1 MVAEYIYFIVSLPYL
16 SLDRDASISYG
27 EFKKL
32 AKEQLSVKDYQ
43 TLSKAT
49 FDHAGD
55 KDSNHI
61 IRDWDNFNYC
71 LNEYLT
77 QERAKKLGRTGDEY
91 RARCAYNERIEHRA
105 SEIVSLSDPLE
116 AEKAILGEY
125 FIFLSKHEVESQ
137 FSLDALIIYG
147 LLLQIKERVA
157 SFSPEK
163 GRDEFERLYQ
173 SIRKDI
179 SLRSNL

>member
-1 MVAEYIYFIVSLPYL
+1 MAEYIYFIVSLPYL
-16 SLDRDASISYG
+16 SLDREAGLTYG

-32 AKEQLSVKDYQ
+32 AKEQLSAKDYR

-61 IRDWDNFNYC
+61 IRDWDSFNYS

-91 RARCAYNERIEHRA
+91 RARCAHDERMEHRA
-105 SEIVSLSDPLE
+105 SEIVALSDPLE

-125 FIFLSKHEVESQ
+125 FTFLSKHEVESQ
-137 FSLDALIIYG
+137 FSLDALIVYG
-147 LLLQIKERVA
+147 LLLQIKEKVA

-163 GRDEFERLYQ
+163 GRNEFERLYN